1 MPHRLLLADDSATI
15 QRVIELTFAEERIDV
30 VSVGDGRAAVARLE
44 AERFDIVLADVD
56 MPGLDGFEVASFVRS
71 RPELAGV
78 PVVLLTGAFDP
89 LDQVRVADSGAAAVL
104 VKPFEPQM
112 AIATVRQLLG
122 GAPAIPAAA
131 AAPRPAATTT
141 DEYFARLDKA
151 FASLDALEP
160 RAPRPSPAA
169 DAAPRPVHAA
179 AAPRDARAAEPAA
192 APGPAASDAALAD
205 AFTTL
210 LAVEQGEL
218 PPSALS
224 PAGPADDE
232 LVDRVARRVVEQL
245 GDAAVRD
252 MAAEIVS
259 RTAERLVREEIERI
273 KAAAAD
279 A

>member
-15 QRVIELTFAEERIDV
+15 QRVIELTFAEEAIDV

-169 DAAPRPVHAA
+169 DAAPRPVEAA
-179 AAPRDARAAEPAA
+179 AAPRGARAAEPAA
-192 APGPAASDAALAD
+192 PGPAASGAALAD

-259 RTAERLVREEIERI
+259 RTAERLVRKEIERI